1 MKALN
6 DSDKETTLRAERP
19 LSHSVPLHDSIVLK
33 HLGIHFLS
41 HTNTH
46 RPDNTVHTV
55 RCTSLYYCNVTAYIS
70 TLFIHLGELEKRDCT
85 SCTISWISLLAAFRS
100 SGWVLFN
107 RRVSVYQDTREE
119 EEFKVRERGSK
130 WSRECMVNHICNAK
144 FEKKC
149 VLCFFCLTMPYLW
162 LLLILKYG
170 IFWSGRWKQEEFVSW
185 KNWVLFDNAWIKKK
199 QHKPR

>member
-1 MKALN
+1 MW
-6 DSDKETTLRAERP
+6 
-19 LSHSVPLHDSIVLK
+19 
-33 HLGIHFLS
+33 
-41 HTNTH
+41 
-46 RPDNTVHTV
+46 
-55 RCTSLYYCNVTAYIS
+55 CTSLYYCNETAYRS

-119 EEFKVRERGSK
+119 EEFKVRERAGK
-130 WSRECMVNHICNAK
+130 WSGECMVNHICNAK
-144 FEKKC
+144 FGEKKK
-149 VLCFFCLTMPYLW
+149 VIYFFCLTIPYLW

-185 KNWVLFDNAWIKKK
+185 KNWVLFDNAWFKKK
-199 QHKPR
+199 H